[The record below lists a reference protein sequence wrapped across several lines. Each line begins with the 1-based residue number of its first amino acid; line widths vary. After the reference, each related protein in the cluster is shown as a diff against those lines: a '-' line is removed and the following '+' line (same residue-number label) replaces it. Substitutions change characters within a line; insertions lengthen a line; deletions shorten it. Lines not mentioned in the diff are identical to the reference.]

1 LPIAFPPTP
10 YFREPLLSGDA
21 GVEQTINQMRALADE
36 ALHDPSIIRLAT
48 DIVRGAP
55 AFDDVAEARA
65 LYDWM
70 HSNIRFTKDPINKE
84 KLYPPAELLKI
95 RAGDCDDISML
106 LGVLLM
112 AVGYPAR
119 LVTVAVPGQADQ
131 FSHVYIEGEVPAG
144 SGQWLPMDPARYDSE
159 FGVPPPV
166 VTRSRWWSLSDSS
179 YGDLGKLGHYPRYRS
194 HVSGMGS
201 YGRVR
206 GRTMGQAAA
215 PAVDPTS
222 SYIATTGQSIA
233 DIIRAGE
240 GQPASPFSY
249 SSGPYASFQTPY
261 SPGLITA
268 GYPGYQGPGV
278 ALTSTS
284 NMGLWLVLG
293 IGALLLMGG
302 RR

>member
-1 LPIAFPPTP
+1 MPIAFPPVA
-10 YFREPLLSGDA
+10 YREPLLSGDA

-65 LYDWM
+65 LYDWV

-179 YGDLGKLGHYPRYRS
+179 YGELGRLGHYPRYRS

-222 SYIATTGQSIA
+222 SMIATTGQSIA